1 MQAPKCKLASSPGAQ
16 PRNSEQPAPK
26 LGASQ
31 LCWPRGQRICRLK
44 HVFAAVT
51 GPGTSALNKVEVDSS
66 HVTVGRCGGPAGV
79 RGAGAGP
86 GPSQQEGEGRGGD
99 LLCLD
104 RTHWTVSRHFRPQ
117 TAPLA
122 RTESRGQ
129 TDLREMRENSLPPGG
144 PRASRKRGDA
154 RAAGSWGA
162 RERPAA
168 SATDGV
174 RLLPVGGPPGP
185 WRRPVCPRLPPCM
198 LTLELNPTSA
208 SCKGP
213 QIRILTLRRI

>member
-31 LCWPRGQRICRLK
+31 LCWPRGQRIYRLK

-66 HVTVGRCGGPAGV
+66 HVTAGRCGGPVGV

-117 TAPLA
+117 KPLWPEQSHVVKPTFERCGKIVFLPGA
-122 RTESRGQ
+122 REPRGNVEMLVLQEVGGRGNGRQPLPRTESGCCLWAVLPGHGEGQ
-129 TDLREMRENSLPPGG
+129 SVPGCHL
-144 PRASRKRGDA
+144 A
-154 RAAGSWGA
+154 
-162 RERPAA
+162 
-168 SATDGV
+168 
-174 RLLPVGGPPGP
+174 
-185 WRRPVCPRLPPCM
+185 C
-198 LTLELNPTSA
+198 
-208 SCKGP
+208 
-213 QIRILTLRRI
+213 